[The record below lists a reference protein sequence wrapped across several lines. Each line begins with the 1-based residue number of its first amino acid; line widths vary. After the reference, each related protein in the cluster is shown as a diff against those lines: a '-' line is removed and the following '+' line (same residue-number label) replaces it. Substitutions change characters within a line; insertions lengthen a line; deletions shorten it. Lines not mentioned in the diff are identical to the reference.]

1 MGNFLAGK
9 VVAVTG
15 AGRGIG
21 RAVALA
27 AAAQGARVVV
37 NDYGV
42 SIEGGEPSSEIA
54 ESVVKEIEAAGGEAV
69 AVADDIS
76 TMAGGQRIVDT
87 ALARF
92 GRIDGVV
99 CVAGILRERMLF
111 NMSEEEWDPVV
122 ATHLKGTF
130 TVFRAASAV
139 MRKQQG
145 GGTLVGFTSG
155 NHQGSV
161 AQANYSAAKGG
172 IISLVRS
179 AALGLHKYGV
189 TANAVAPVA
198 RTRMSANV
206 PMELK
211 EIGEPEDVAALV
223 VYLLSDRAREEK
235 ITGQVYT
242 IMRPEDRGLGAA
254 QGTAGGVRGGD
265 LDAGADR
272 RLPAGDGGGGSDAD
286 ARAAGGDGGR
296 GGGEGEAQRVTSRRG
311 PAPDPA
317 PRPTEGL
324 VFPPDPKEW
333 TWTSRSTRR
342 TTPSARRPGPG
353 WRPTSHSPAPP
364 RAAAPGSRSWAAP
377 AGSASAGTPGQLYYG
392 NRHATLTQQVVWAEE
407 YARTTAPTRVGH
419 IGENLLAPTLV
430 AYGTDAQKQRFLPA
444 VARGE
449 ELWCQGYS
457 EPGSKLRPRRGADR
471 SRAGRRRP
479 VRRHRPEDLDL
490 ARPGRRLVLRPRPH
504 HPRLAAP
511 PRIVVPAGADGPAGP
526 CRGAPDPSDV
536 RD

>member
-27 AAAQGARVVV
+27 AAAEGARVVV
-37 NDYGV
+37 NDHGV
-42 SIEGGEPSSEIA
+42 SIEGSEPTSSVA
-54 ESVVKEIEAAGGEAV
+54 DTVVKEIEAAGGEAV

-76 TMAGGQRIVDT
+76 TMEGGQCVVDT
-87 ALARF
+87 ALASY

-111 NMSEEEWDPVV
+111 NMTEQEWDPVV

-130 TVFRAASAV
+130 TLFRAASAV
-139 MRKQQG
+139 MRGQG
-145 GGTLVGFTSG
+145 SGTLIGFTSG

-223 VYLLSDRAREEK
+223 VYLLSDRAREER

-242 IMRPEDRGLGAA
+242 IAGPKIAVWAQPRELRAGYAEGAWTPERIADFLP
-254 QGTAGGVRGGD
+254 GTVGVD
-265 LDAGADR
+265 PMPLLEQLEAM
-272 RLPAGDGGGGSDAD
+272 
-286 ARAAGGDGGR
+286 ARAA
-296 GGGEGEAQRVTSRRG
+296 
-311 PAPDPA
+311 
-317 PRPTEGL
+317 
-324 VFPPDPKEW
+324 
-333 TWTSRSTRR
+333 
-342 TTPSARRPGPG
+342 
-353 WRPTSHSPAPP
+353 
-364 RAAAPGSRSWAAP
+364 
-377 AGSASAGTPGQLYYG
+377 
-392 NRHATLTQQVVWAEE
+392 
-407 YARTTAPTRVGH
+407 
-419 IGENLLAPTLV
+419 
-430 AYGTDAQKQRFLPA
+430 
-444 VARGE
+444 
-449 ELWCQGYS
+449 
-457 EPGSKLRPRRGADR
+457 ADQ
-471 SRAGRRRP
+471 
-479 VRRHRPEDLDL
+479 
-490 ARPGRRLVLRPRPH
+490 ARPN
-504 HPRLAAP
+504 A
-511 PRIVVPAGADGPAGP
+511 
-526 CRGAPDPSDV
+526 
-536 RD
+536 

>member
-27 AAAQGARVVV
+27 CAAEGAKVVV

-42 SIEGGEPSSEIA
+42 SIEGGEPTSEIA
-54 ESVVKEIEAAGGEAV
+54 ESVVKEIEAAGGAAV

-76 TMAGGQRIVDT
+76 TMAGGQRVVDV
-87 ALARF
+87 ALAEY

-130 TVFRAASAV
+130 TLFRAASAV
-139 MRKQQG
+139 MRRQG
-145 GGTLVGFTSG
+145 SGALIGFTSG

-223 VYLLSDRAREEK
+223 VYLLSDRARSERV
-235 ITGQVYT
+235 TGQVYT
-242 IMRPEDRGLGAA
+242 IAGPKIAVWAQPRELRAGYAEGGAWTPERIADFLP
-254 QGTAGGVRGGD
+254 GTVGID
-265 LDAGADR
+265 PMPMLQQ
-272 RLPAGDGGGGSDAD
+272 LEEM
-286 ARAAGGDGGR
+286 ARAAAAGGR
-296 GGGEGEAQRVTSRRG
+296 PNSG
-311 PAPDPA
+311 
-317 PRPTEGL
+317 
-324 VFPPDPKEW
+324 KEN
-333 TWTSRSTRR
+333 
-342 TTPSARRPGPG
+342 
-353 WRPTSHSPAPP
+353 
-364 RAAAPGSRSWAAP
+364 GS
-377 AGSASAGTPGQLYYG
+377 
-392 NRHATLTQQVVWAEE
+392 
-407 YARTTAPTRVGH
+407 
-419 IGENLLAPTLV
+419 
-430 AYGTDAQKQRFLPA
+430 
-444 VARGE
+444 
-449 ELWCQGYS
+449 
-457 EPGSKLRPRRGADR
+457 
-471 SRAGRRRP
+471 
-479 VRRHRPEDLDL
+479 
-490 ARPGRRLVLRPRPH
+490 
-504 HPRLAAP
+504 
-511 PRIVVPAGADGPAGP
+511 
-526 CRGAPDPSDV
+526 
-536 RD
+536 

>member
-27 AAAQGARVVV
+27 AAAEGAKVVV

-42 SIEGGEPSSEIA
+42 GMEGNEPTSEIA
-54 ESVVKEIEAAGGEAV
+54 ESVVKEIIAAGGEAV

-76 TMAGGQRIVDT
+76 TMAGGQRIIDT
-87 ALARF
+87 ALAQY

-111 NMSEEEWDPVV
+111 NMSEEEWDPVI

-139 MRKQQG
+139 MRRQG
-145 GGTLVGFTSG
+145 TGTLIGFTSG

-179 AALGLHKYGV
+179 AALGLAKYGV
-189 TANAVAPVA
+189 TSNAIAPVA

-223 VYLLSDRAREEK
+223 TYLLSDWAVAVGGEK

-242 IMRPEDRGLGAA
+242 IAGPKIAVWAQPRELRAGYAEGSWTPEKIADFLPGTVGTDPMPMLA
-254 QGTAGGVRGGD
+254 Q
-265 LDAGADR
+265 L
-272 RLPAGDGGGGSDAD
+272 
-286 ARAAGGDGGR
+286 
-296 GGGEGEAQRVTSRRG
+296 EAM
-311 PAPDPA
+311 A
-317 PRPTEGL
+317 
-324 VFPPDPKEW
+324 K
-333 TWTSRSTRR
+333 
-342 TTPSARRPGPG
+342 
-353 WRPTSHSPAPP
+353 
-364 RAAAPGSRSWAAP
+364 AAAAK
-377 AGSASAGTPGQLYYG
+377 
-392 NRHATLTQQVVWAEE
+392 
-407 YARTTAPTRVGH
+407 
-419 IGENLLAPTLV
+419 
-430 AYGTDAQKQRFLPA
+430 D
-444 VARGE
+444 
-449 ELWCQGYS
+449 
-457 EPGSKLRPRRGADR
+457 RPNA
-471 SRAGRRRP
+471 
-479 VRRHRPEDLDL
+479 
-490 ARPGRRLVLRPRPH
+490 
-504 HPRLAAP
+504 
-511 PRIVVPAGADGPAGP
+511 
-526 CRGAPDPSDV
+526 
-536 RD
+536 